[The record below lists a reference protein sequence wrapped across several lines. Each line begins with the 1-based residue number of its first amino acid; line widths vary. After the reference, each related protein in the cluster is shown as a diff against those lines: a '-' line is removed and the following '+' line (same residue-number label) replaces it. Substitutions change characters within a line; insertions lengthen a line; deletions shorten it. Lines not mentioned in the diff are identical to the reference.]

1 MHIHCLGINHTTAS
15 VSLRERLAFNN
26 DSLRAAL
33 ARLGCGGLEDS
44 FSELVI
50 LSTCNRIELYA
61 VSPRFEPDALKLFL
75 SEARGV
81 PADEFTPHLYQY
93 RDEDAIR
100 HLLRVAS
107 GLDSLVLGEPQILG
121 QVTNALEQARGAGSS
136 GPLLSR
142 LFQRAI
148 HAGKRA
154 RTETHIARN
163 PASVSSLA
171 ASLAEK
177 SVCNIAEAQ
186 VVILGAG
193 EMAEL
198 AVEALRKRGAAN
210 KVLVLNRTLE
220 RAEALA
226 KRWQAEASTFELL
239 EEALSAADVLISST
253 GAPHTIINSGMVERI
268 MNERISRPLVM
279 IDIAVPRD
287 VDPGCKNLPG
297 VIVYDMD
304 SLHARLEHSL
314 AEREAEV
321 PLVETILNE
330 EADKYMEFFKSL
342 DMLPL
347 ISDLRQQAETI
358 RQAELNKT
366 LRRLPGLDE
375 AERARIE
382 ALTQALVKKLLDT
395 PTNRLRAQ
403 ANTPSAPDYA
413 DVARTL
419 FGLSTDH

>member
-15 VSLRERLAFNN
+15 VSLRERLAFNDDN
-26 DSLRAAL
+26 LRATL
-33 ARLGCGGLEDS
+33 ARLGCGMIQGSLN
-44 FSELVI
+44 ELVI

-61 VSPRFEPDALKLFL
+61 VSPRFTSDDL
-75 SEARGV
+75 SLLLSDARGV
-81 PADEFTPHLYQY
+81 AAEEFTHHLYHLM
-93 RDEDAIR
+93 DENAIR
-100 HLLRVAS
+100 HLLQVAS

-121 QVTNALEQARGAGSS
+121 QVTNALELARGTGSI
-136 GPLLSR
+136 GPILSR

-177 SVCNIAEAQ
+177 SVHNLEGAQ
-186 VVILGAG
+186 IVILGAG

-198 AVEALRKRGAAN
+198 AVEALRKRGAS

-226 KRWQAEASTFELL
+226 KRWQAESSTFERLK
-239 EEALSAADVLISST
+239 EALTAADVLISST
-253 GAPHTIINSGMVERI
+253 GAPHTIIHSGMVERI
-268 MNERISRPLVM
+268 MNERVSRPLVM

-287 VDPGCKNLPG
+287 IDSTCNDLPN
-297 VIVYDMD
+297 VTVYDMD

-321 PLVETILNE
+321 PLVKAILDE
-330 EADKYMEFFKSL
+330 EASKFMEFFKSL

-347 ISDLRQQAETI
+347 IADLRQQAESI

-366 LRRLPGLDE
+366 LRRLPDLNE

-403 ANTPSAPDYA
+403 ANTPSAPEYA

-419 FGLSTDH
+419 FGLTTGD

>member
-1 MHIHCLGINHTTAS
+1 MHIHCLGINHTTAPL
-15 VSLRERLAFNN
+15 SLRERLAFNE

-33 ARLGCGGLEDS
+33 ARLGCGGLETS
-44 FSELVI
+44 LNELVI

-61 VSPRFEPDALKLFL
+61 VSPRLEAQDLELFL
-75 SEARGV
+75 TETRGV
-81 PADEFTPHLYQY
+81 SRDEFIPYLYHY
-93 RDEDAIR
+93 LDEDAIR

-121 QVTNALEQARGAGSS
+121 QVTNAMEGARGAGSN

-142 LFQRAI
+142 LFQYAI

-177 SVCNIAEAQ
+177 SVRNIAKAQ
-186 VVILGAG
+186 IVILGAG

-198 AVEALRKRGAAN
+198 AVEALRKRGAV

-226 KRWQAEASTFELL
+226 KRWQAEASTFERMDA
-239 EEALSAADVLISST
+239 ALSVADVLISST
-253 GAPHTIINSGMVERI
+253 GAPHTILNLGMVARI
-268 MNERISRPLVM
+268 METRPSRPLVM

-287 VDPGCKNLPG
+287 IDPNCNALPG
-297 VIVYDMD
+297 VTVYDMD
-304 SLHARLEHSL
+304 GLHARLEHSL

-321 PLVETILNE
+321 PLVEAILAE
-330 EADKYMEFFKSL
+330 EAGKFMEFFKSL

-347 ISDLRQQAETI
+347 IADLRQQAEAT

-366 LRRLPGLDE
+366 LRRLPDLNE
-375 AERARIE
+375 TERARIE
-382 ALTQALVKKLLDT
+382 ALTQALVKKLLDA

-403 ANTPSAPDYA
+403 ANTPSAPEYA
-413 DVARTL
+413 NVARTL
-419 FGLSTDH
+419 FGLSTSD

>member
-15 VSLRERLAFNN
+15 VSLRERLAFN
-26 DSLRAAL
+26 DDTLRAAL
-33 ARLGCGGLEDS
+33 SRLGCGGLEDW
-44 FSELVI
+44 FTELVI

-61 VSPRFEPDALKLFL
+61 VSNCFDPDNLKVFL

-81 PADEFTPHLYQY
+81 PADELTPHLYHY

-100 HLLRVAS
+100 HIMRVAS

-121 QVTNALEQARGAGSS
+121 QVTTALEQARGAGSS

-177 SVCNIAEAQ
+177 SVHNLTQAQ
-186 VVILGAG
+186 VVVLGAG

-198 AVEALRKRGAAN
+198 AVEALRKRGAA

-220 RAEALA
+220 RADSLA
-226 KRWQAEASTFELL
+226 KRWQAKASTFERLDDALL
-239 EEALSAADVLISST
+239 VADVLVSST
-253 GAPHTIINSGMVERI
+253 GAPHSIINPGMVKRI
-268 MNERISRPLVM
+268 METRPSRPLVM

-287 VDPGCKNLPG
+287 VDPGCNDLPG
-297 VIVYDMD
+297 VAVHDID
-304 SLHARLEHSL
+304 SLYARLEHSL

-321 PLVETILNE
+321 PLVEAILNE
-330 EADKYMEFFKSL
+330 EASKFMEFFGSL

-347 ISDLRQQAETI
+347 IAGMRQLAEAI

-366 LRRLPGLDE
+366 LRRLPDLDE
-375 AERARIE
+375 AGRARIE

-395 PTNRLRAQ
+395 PTNCLRAQ
-403 ANTPSAPDYA
+403 ANTPSAPEYA

-419 FGLSTDH
+419 FGLSTGD